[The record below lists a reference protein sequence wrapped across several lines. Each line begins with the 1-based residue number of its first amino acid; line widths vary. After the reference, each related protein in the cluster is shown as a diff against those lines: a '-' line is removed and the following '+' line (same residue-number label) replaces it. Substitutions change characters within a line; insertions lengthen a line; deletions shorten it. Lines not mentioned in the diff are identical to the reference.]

1 MGRGPGAGLAPLLR
15 RAAARRREPEGYAG
29 AHAAL
34 LRAGDTALRAARRA
48 HPGRG
53 PRQLAARA
61 DHGAGKAFAGRHFG
75 ARTRHRRADHL
86 PAQRRRYSRIKTRSG
101 GVSAAFDIAVL
112 DAPVAEAALDQL
124 ADVLVD
130 CVEGGASVSFMS
142 PFSHT
147 EALAF
152 FRKVAA
158 SVASNDTVLLAARLD
173 GRIVGTVQLGLDT
186 PPNQPHRAD
195 IKKTLVHRSA
205 RGRGIAAALMAR
217 AEQEARRHG
226 RWLLV
231 LDTVPGEN
239 GHRVYKRAGW
249 TQSGIIP
256 DYALFPD
263 GRLCDTAVMWK
274 RLER

>member
-1 MGRGPGAGLAPLLR
+1 
-15 RAAARRREPEGYAG
+15 
-29 AHAAL
+29 
-34 LRAGDTALRAARRA
+34 
-48 HPGRG
+48 
-53 PRQLAARA
+53 
-61 DHGAGKAFAGRHFG
+61 
-75 ARTRHRRADHL
+75 
-86 PAQRRRYSRIKTRSG
+86 
-101 GVSAAFDIAVL
+101 VSAAFEITVL
-112 DAPVAEAALDQL
+112 HAPVADEALDQL
-124 ADVLVD
+124 AEVLVD

-142 PFSHT
+142 PFPHD

-158 SVASNDTVLLAARLD
+158 SVASGDTVLLAARLD

-195 IKKTLVHRSA
+195 IKKMLVHRSA
-205 RGRGIAAALMAR
+205 RSRGIGAALMAR
-217 AEQEARRHG
+217 AEEEARRNR